1 MVFPVVIY
9 GCESWKVKN
18 AEGQRI
24 DAFKLRH
31 WRRLLKVPWTAGQS
45 NQSVLREINPE
56 YSLQGVMLKLKLQYF
71 GHLMQTADSL
81 ENSPVLGK
89 IKGRRSREHHQ
100 CNEHELGQ
108 TPGDGEG
115 QGGLVCHSPW
125 VTNCW
130 TWLGDWTTTATIYK
144 NTESIKILLYNL
156 KKYNMIN
163 QPYFNKK
170 EKKYGIVIEIVQ
182 MLIVLTQQFKNWNS

>member
-1 MVFPVVIY
+1 MTLNGVQSIVKDMVFPVVIY

-45 NQSVLREINPE
+45 NQSVLREINHE

-81 ENSPVLGK
+81 ENSLVLGK

-125 VTNCW
+125 VTNSW
-130 TWLGDWTTTATIYK
+130 T
-144 NTESIKILLYNL
+144 
-156 KKYNMIN
+156 
-163 QPYFNKK
+163 
-170 EKKYGIVIEIVQ
+170 
-182 MLIVLTQQFKNWNS
+182 